1 MSPNNTPDGVVYH
14 VNIPKDKK
22 RVNVI
27 CIGIECLDNTLDNCY
42 MGINEL
48 PRWIQGRIAILML
61 CDPNPPP
68 TEVKGIGKR
77 LSEETFWIYG

>member
-1 MSPNNTPDGVVYH
+1 MSLNNTPDGVVYH

-48 PRWIQGRIAILML
+48 PRWIQGRIAIPVSYTHL
-61 CDPNPPP
+61 
-68 TEVKGIGKR
+68 R
-77 LSEETFWIYG
+77 AHET